1 MLELLASLFL
11 IVGGIFALVGS
22 IGLARL
28 PDLFMRL
35 HGPTKATTLGVG
47 GILIASMLHFSSLEA
62 GFSLHELLVAVFL
75 MITAP
80 VSAHLI
86 ARTSPEPHVVMM
98 FAGGFGAFLMTP
110 AIGAVFMSASTI
122 IVASIARPSHW
133 TLPVAVAAGARKR
146 RVLT

>member
-1 MLELLASLFL
+1 MLELVISFFL
-11 IVGGIFALVGS
+11 IVGSVFALIGS

-47 GILIASMLHFSSLEA
+47 GILVASMLHFSSLED
-62 GFSLHELLVAVFL
+62 GLSLHELLVAVFL

-86 ARTSPEPHVVMM
+86 ARTMIHLN
-98 FAGGFGAFLMTP
+98 GGSEG
-110 AIGAVFMSASTI
+110 
-122 IVASIARPSHW
+122 
-133 TLPVAVAAGARKR
+133 RKQ
-146 RVLT
+146 

>member
-1 MLELLASLFL
+1 MLDWIISIFLLL
-11 IVGGIFALVGS
+11 GGAFALIGS

-47 GILIASMLHFSSLEA
+47 GILIASMLHFSRSGPGL
-62 GFSLHELLVAVFL
+62 SLHELLIALFL

-86 ARTSPEPHVVMM
+86 ARAMIHLR
-98 FAGGFGAFLMTP
+98 AGDDF
-110 AIGAVFMSASTI
+110 SHK
-122 IVASIARPSHW
+122 PS
-133 TLPVAVAAGARKR
+133 
-146 RVLT
+146 